1 MKRIPASK
9 MTKTYLDFID
19 KNQYLLDM
27 FDRLPRP
34 CPYMNDSRVLEI
46 MEKFVHRKEAN
57 RPNEETLA
65 ITYSCELPA
74 LPAFIRWSKCREVY
88 DFNEHLA
95 AELCEEQLPK
105 QVPTAAFD
113 FLPYDIFYV
122 HMPTNMP
129 SLNQATEEPT
139 WHHIDGFVVWR
150 EINVEGKEA
159 IMFMSIF
166 DPPYPSKTM
175 TGTPVTIPYSII
187 TFELGFETFAD
198 VVADSIAR
206 DEEVFNMKHQR
217 DNSKIYESMF
227 AHLINP
233 LLYIISK
240 NADIER
246 ITPEH
251 VPKNDTERRTERKR
265 RGAGTEGINRVG
277 SRIGSALGQ
286 YSAPSTSSAP
296 SNSNGAKTATHMRRG
311 HFHHFWTGKRYKNHP
326 GDKLIVHW
334 VDPIVVN
341 ASTTTVNEVHHKV

>member
-19 KNQYLLDM
+19 KHQYLLDM
-27 FDRLPRP
+27 FDRLPQP
-34 CPYMNDSRVLEI
+34 CPYMNDKRVLEI
-46 MEKFVHRKEAN
+46 MEKFVHRKEAS
-57 RPNEETLA
+57 RPEKETLA

-74 LPAFIRWSKCREVY
+74 LPAFLRWSKCREVY

-113 FLPYDIFYV
+113 HLPYEIFYV
-122 HMPTNMP
+122 HMPTDMP

-139 WHHIDGFVVWR
+139 WHHIDGFAVWR
-150 EINVEGKEA
+150 ETNIEGKEA

-175 TGTPVTIPYSII
+175 TGTPVVIPYSIV

-198 VVADSIAR
+198 VVADSIAN
-206 DEEVFNMKHQR
+206 DEKAYDIEHQR
-217 DNSKIYESMF
+217 DNSKTYEAMF

-240 NADIER
+240 NADMER
-246 ITPEH
+246 ITTER
-251 VPKNDTERRTERKR
+251 VPRNTTERRTERKR
-265 RGAGTEGINRVG
+265 HGANTEGVIRVG
-277 SRIGSALGQ
+277 GRIGPALGQ
-286 YSAPSTSSAP
+286 YRTSS
-296 SNSNGAKTATHMRRG
+296 SNSSKPKGGKTATHIRRG
-311 HFHHFWTGKRYKNHP
+311 HFHHFWTGKRYENHP

-334 VDPIVVN
+334 VDPTIVN
-341 ASTTTVNEVHHKV
+341 PDTTSVDEVHHKV